1 MKSSNRDLLVLS
13 KNISTDERE
22 MQLEVERLNQILF
35 QVEAIENLCL
45 ANEVIDINNY
55 KILRKPEKIEK
66 VISNNRLKP
75 FQFIHTKN

>member
-1 MKSSNRDLLVLS
+1 MKSANRDLLVLS

-22 MQLEVERLNQILF
+22 MQLEVEKLNQILF

-55 KILRKPEKIEK
+55 KILRKPKKIEK

>member
-35 QVEAIENLCL
+35 HVEAIENLCL

-55 KILRKPEKIEK
+55 KILRKPNKIEK

>member
-13 KNISTDERE
+13 KNISRNERE
-22 MQLEVERLNQILF
+22 LQLEVEKLNQILF
-35 QVEAIENLCL
+35 HVEAIQNLCV
-45 ANEVIDINNY
+45 ANEIIDINIY
-55 KILRKPEKIEK
+55 KILRKPKKIEK

>member
-22 MQLEVERLNQILF
+22 LQLEVEKLNKILLH
-35 QVEAIENLCL
+35 VEAIENLCL
-45 ANEVIDINNY
+45 ANEIIDINNY
-55 KILRKPEKIEK
+55 KILRKPNKIEK
-66 VISNNRLKP
+66 VICNNRLKP

>member
-1 MKSSNRDLLVLS
+1 MKSANRDLLVLS

-22 MQLEVERLNQILF
+22 MQLEVEKLNQILF

>member
-22 MQLEVERLNQILF
+22 LQLEVEKLNQILF
-35 QVEAIENLCL
+35 HVEAIENLCL
-45 ANEVIDINNY
+45 ANEIIDINNY
-55 KILRKPEKIEK
+55 KILRKPNKIEK
-66 VISNNRLKP
+66 VISNNRLNP

>member
-35 QVEAIENLCL
+35 HVEAIENLCL
-45 ANEVIDINNY
+45 ANEIIDINNY

-75 FQFIHTKN
+75 FQFIHAKN

>member
-13 KNISTDERE
+13 KNILTDARE
-22 MQLEVERLNQILF
+22 MQLEVEKLNQILF
-35 QVEAIENLCL
+35 HVEAIENLCL
-45 ANEVIDINNY
+45 ANEIIDINIY

-66 VISNNRLKP
+66 VISNNRLRP

>member
-13 KNISTDERE
+13 KNISTNERE
-22 MQLEVERLNQILF
+22 LQLEVEKLNQILF
-35 QVEAIENLCL
+35 HVEAIENLCL
-45 ANEVIDINNY
+45 ANEIIDINNY
-55 KILRKPEKIEK
+55 KILRKPNKIEK

>member
-1 MKSSNRDLLVLS
+1 MKSANRDLLVLS

-22 MQLEVERLNQILF
+22 MQLEVEKLNQILF

-55 KILRKPEKIEK
+55 KILSKPKKIEK

>member
-13 KNISTDERE
+13 KNISTNERDL
-22 MQLEVERLNQILF
+22 QLEVEKLNQILF
-35 QVEAIENLCL
+35 HVEAIENLCL
-45 ANEVIDINNY
+45 ANEIIDINNY
-55 KILRKPEKIEK
+55 KILRKPNKIEK

>member
-22 MQLEVERLNQILF
+22 MQLEVEKLNKLLF
-35 QVEAIENLCL
+35 DAEAIENLCV
-45 ANEVIDINNY
+45 ANEIIDINNY
-55 KILRKPEKIEK
+55 KIVRKAKKIEK
-66 VISNNRLKP
+66 IISRKKTKP

>member
-22 MQLEVERLNQILF
+22 MQLEVEKLNQILF

>member
-1 MKSSNRDLLVLS
+1 MKSANRDLLVLS

-35 QVEAIENLCL
+35 HVEAIKNLCL

>member
-22 MQLEVERLNQILF
+22 MQLEVEKLNQMLLHAE
-35 QVEAIENLCL
+35 VIENLCMV
-45 ANEVIDINNY
+45 NEIIDINNY
-55 KILRKPEKIEK
+55 KIVRKPKKIEK
-66 VISNNRLKP
+66 IISNKSLKS

>member
-35 QVEAIENLCL
+35 HVEAIENLCL